1 MVGVGENGQRL
12 VQAHCGGHATT
23 SSPDGEV
30 EGEDCE
36 RFLKLVVLKG
46 KFYHLIK
53 KERTL
58 HI

>member
-23 SSPDGEV
+23 SSPEGKV

-46 KFYHLIK
+46 QFYSLDLK
-53 KERTL
+53 KRTF